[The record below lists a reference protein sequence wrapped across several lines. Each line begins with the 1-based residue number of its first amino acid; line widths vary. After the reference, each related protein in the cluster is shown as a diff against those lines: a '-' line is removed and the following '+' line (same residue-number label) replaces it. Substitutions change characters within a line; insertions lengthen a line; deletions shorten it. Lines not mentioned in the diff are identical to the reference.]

1 MFDQI
6 TSWHF
11 LLITRRRIRRM
22 GDRFFSWNLHPS
34 QSRISCRSRTFC
46 TLNCKKAKSHKGFC
60 FFPARWQNW
69 KQIQPRQNRKTPKL
83 LGTTNSK
90 TEGIAKQGMEFSPGK
105 WWIDQFDHE
114 TYYSFTWGQ
123 QVVVKIVPRLQD
135 KTSCW
140 LRSFFC
146 LLKRYF
152 DSLNMMGLGSLFRN
166 LFIYNYIIKFGLVYS
181 TELTQSYTF
190 SAISLT

>member
-1 MFDQI
+1 M
-6 TSWHF
+6 
-11 LLITRRRIRRM
+11 
-22 GDRFFSWNLHPS
+22 
-34 QSRISCRSRTFC
+34 SCRSRTFLHSELQKGKISQRILLFFLPGGK
-46 TLNCKKAKSHKGFC
+46 TGNRYSHVKTG
-60 FFPARWQNW
+60 
-69 KQIQPRQNRKTPKL
+69 KTPKL
-83 LGTTNSK
+83 LGATNSK